1 MRVIGHRGACGYAPE
16 NTLASIELAIQLDVD
31 MIEFD
36 VHALKTGDLVIIH
49 DDTVDATTDGTG
61 FVTDFDTV
69 ELRRLNAGGGL
80 QIPFLHEGLDL
91 INKRKPVN
99 AEIKGRNTARPL
111 ADLLRHYIEE
121 EGWSTDNFLVTSE
134 KPEEL
139 DVFIDLLPDIRT
151 GLVYPPGPTN
161 PFLTDTEGKHIHTV
175 TLNAEYVSEADVRM
189 AHQHGLEV
197 NVYTV
202 NDLVEAERL
211 AAMGVDAIFSN
222 YPDKVRGHIGESVLK
237 GYGEPRAR
245 REVHVKLAVAPR
257 HPGNPAG
264 TAAPLPLAG

>member
-36 VHALKTGDLVIIH
+36 VHALKSGELVIIH

-61 FVTDFDTV
+61 LVTDFDTV
-69 ELRRLNAGGGL
+69 ELRRLDAGGGL
-80 QIPFLHEGLDL
+80 QIPFLHEGLNL
-91 INKRKPVN
+91 INRRKPVN

-111 ADLLRHYIEE
+111 ADLLKHYIEE
-121 EGWSTDNFLVTSE
+121 EGWTSDDFLVTSE

-139 DVFIDLLPDIRT
+139 DVFITLLPDIRT
-151 GLVYPPGPTN
+151 GLVYPPGPSN
-161 PFLTDTEGKHIHTV
+161 PFLTDTKGKHIQTV
-175 TLNAEYVSEADVRM
+175 TLNAEYVSEVDVMM

-202 NDLVEAERL
+202 NDLIEAERL

-222 YPDKVRGHIGESVLK
+222 YPDKVRGCIGGSVLQ
-237 GYGEPRAR
+237 GYAEQRNR
-245 REVHVKLAVAPR
+245 RKPQIELAV
-257 HPGNPAG
+257 PA
-264 TAAPLPLAG
+264 